1 MQINFTLDTLD
12 VSAEDVRLIES
23 ISRQL
28 AIQVASR
35 VATPAPS
42 GYVAAEA
49 MEAGT
54 PVFVEGLGYLTSVEP
69 EAKPVKVRKSRGIV
83 KGLTVES
90 EKETA
95 STLTEDDLKREEAD
109 WEEYQAEKSERQAK
123 KGEGI
128 SEEEAKGGFFY
139 EESHTSN
146 SELPQSVYTYKGK
159 SIPFAKFLELYKSGE
174 AKFEDFTFGKAPEGT
189 DFKAISDLYRPKSTV
204 AGNGAKYRAFLNWLG
219 GLQSAKEAK
228 SEVYLPILDFLT
240 SL

>member
-1 MQINFTLDTLD
+1 MQINFTLDTSS
-12 VSAEDVRLIES
+12 VTAEDVRLIES
-23 ISRQL
+23 VTRHL

-35 VATPAPS
+35 VATSNEP
-42 GYVAAEA
+42 AEA
-49 MEAGT
+49 
-54 PVFVEGLGYLTSVEP
+54 PQDLGYPT
-69 EAKPVKVRKSRGIV
+69 EAKPIKARKARATPASDTVKELVA
-83 KGLTVES
+83 EA

-95 STLTEDDLKREEAD
+95 PTFTEDDLKKEEAD
-109 WEEYQAEKSERQAK
+109 WEEYQAEK
-123 KGEGI
+123 GEGI
-128 SEEEAKGGFFY
+128 SDEEIAALEDRAAGFP
-139 EESHTSN
+139 ET
-146 SELPQSVYTYKGK
+146 PQSAYTYKGK

>member
-35 VATPAPS
+35 VAT

-49 MEAGT
+49 MMSGT
-54 PVFVEGLGYLTSVEP
+54 PVVIEDLGYPTET
-69 EAKPVKVRKSRGIV
+69 KPVKVRKSKSKTAEEIAEGAV
-83 KGLTVES
+83 
-90 EKETA
+90 EKELEA
-95 STLTEDDLKREEAD
+95 AYKEAQEAEYQEAQEERQEAL
-109 WEEYQAEKSERQAK
+109 ERQQAEYQEAQEAEYQADLERQEAAYQATLAK
-123 KGEGI
+123 A
-128 SEEEAKGGFFY
+128 EA
-139 EESHTSN
+139 S
-146 SELPQSVYTYKGK
+146 QSAYTYKGK
-159 SIPFAKFLELYKSGE
+159 SLPFAKFLELYKSGE

-228 SEVYLPILDFLT
+228 QEVYLPILDFLT

>member
-1 MQINFTLDTLD
+1 MQINLTLDTSS

-28 AIQVASR
+28 AMQLAMQVATR
-35 VATPAPS
+35 ATVQTGDSVP
-42 GYVAAEA
+42 
-49 MEAGT
+49 
-54 PVFVEGLGYLTSVEP
+54 PVFVEGLGYPT
-69 EAKPVKVRKSRGIV
+69 EAKPVKTRKARGKV
-83 KGLTVES
+83 AEEVAEA
-90 EKETA
+90 EKLEQYQEAQLHKT
-95 STLTEDDLKREEAD
+95 STPTEDETESDEVDE
-109 WEEYQAEKSERQAK
+109 EEYTLAQAEAEFQK
-123 KGEGI
+123 
-128 SEEEAKGGFFY
+128 EEHQDPFPE
-139 EESHTSN
+139 T
-146 SELPQSVYTYKGK
+146 PQSAYTYKGK